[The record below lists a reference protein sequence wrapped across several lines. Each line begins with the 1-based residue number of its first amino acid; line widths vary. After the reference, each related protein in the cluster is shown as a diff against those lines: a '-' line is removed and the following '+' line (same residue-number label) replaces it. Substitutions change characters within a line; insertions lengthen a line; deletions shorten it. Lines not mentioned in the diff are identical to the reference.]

1 MICLNCK
8 KQIADTSISC
18 PNCGA
23 PVNPIVQIPHEIKL
37 RRWQRWF
44 FYGVFIVAFLGAI
57 AFAIKMYS
65 DNTAILQASIDL
77 KTSLKTTQSDLETA
91 KSSVTSKDNELQ
103 QAQGQLT
110 QLQQQL
116 NAKTSD
122 LQSVTQQKELV
133 MTEYD
138 SVKAVLTSVNA
149 NTFNTIVQMGVG
161 ASFADLVRIPIAD
174 YNLGAGNDADG
185 DGLSDLAETALGTDK
200 NKSDT
205 DGDGFNDKQE
215 AIAGYDPR
223 AKSKSYPIDLKY
235 ASSQRGKI
243 LLSVQGNNEAW
254 YVNPKDGKRYFL
266 GNPAEAVKAL
276 IGQQKAVSPSPVAPV
291 STSTP
296 IK

>member
-44 FYGVFIVAFLGAI
+44 FYGVFIAMFLGAI
-57 AFAIKMYS
+57 AFAIKVYS
-65 DNTAILQASIDL
+65 DNTALLQASIDL
-77 KTSLKTTQSDLETA
+77 KTSLQTTQGDLATA
-91 KSSVTSKDNELQ
+91 KSSVASKDNELQ

-116 NAKTSD
+116 NVKTAD

-133 MTEYD
+133 MSEYD
-138 SVKAVLTSVNA
+138 SVKAVLSSVNA
-149 NTFNTIVQMGVG
+149 NTFNAIVQMGVG
-161 ASFADLVRIPIAD
+161 ASFADLVKIPVAD

-185 DGLSDLAETALGTDK
+185 DGLSDLVETALGTDK
-200 NKSDT
+200 NKADT
-205 DGDGFNDKQE
+205 DGDGFNDKLE
-215 AIAGYDPR
+215 VIGGFNPLV
-223 AKSKSYPIDLKY
+223 KGKSYPLDLKY
-235 ASSQRGKI
+235 ANSQKGKI

-276 IGQQKAVSPSPVAPV
+276 IGQQKAVSPTPVAPV
-291 STSTP
+291 STSTS